1 MIDDPDVPRE
11 IGAAPPVPW
20 QPVRGILVMAASVL
34 VLGGG
39 IACSSTAELSSDA
52 VTTTNPPKEQ
62 IDPLDEIAGP
72 AGQAGI
78 QQLQDLVDRLLASND
93 PCAIL
98 TQRDVQENQ
107 LDPTLFTSSAAR
119 QTLASGLV
127 DVYDHLIQISPVAIQ
142 QALSDQKAV
151 FAQVLEV
158 VDRYANT
165 PNDPGATTQIEDLLA
180 QPGMVGAQQ
189 QINAFI
195 TQNCI

>member
-1 MIDDPDVPRE
+1 
-11 IGAAPPVPW
+11 
-20 QPVRGILVMAASVL
+20 VRGILIIAASTL
-34 VLGGG
+34 VLGASV
-39 IACSSTAELSSDA
+39 ACSSTTELNSDA

-62 IDPLDEIAGP
+62 VDPLDQIAG
-72 AGQAGI
+72 ASGQAGI

-119 QTLASGLV
+119 QVLASGLV
-127 DVYDHLIQISPVAIQ
+127 DVYDHLIQISPVAIR

-158 VDRYANT
+158 VDRYANS
-165 PNDPGATTQIEDLLA
+165 PNDPGATGQIEDLLA
-180 QPGMVGAQQ
+180 QPGMVTAQQ
-189 QINAFI
+189 EINAFI
-195 TQNCI
+195 TQSCI